1 MLKRVKQFVRGLFAR
16 LGEKDYTFITDY
28 LTKEEFDLFETMS
41 RYDRRHAVN
50 VARYLAGQGA
60 DRELIR
66 VGLLHDIG
74 KARCPELTLVRRSVC
89 VFLEAYFPDYGE
101 RKAGSGKGKLARAL
115 AVHKNHPDLGAAL
128 LGRLGA
134 DERFIALVKSHQNGG
149 VVHDLAG
156 EIDAL
161 READDKF

>member
-16 LGEKDYTFITDY
+16 LGGKDYTFIAAY
-28 LTKEEFDLFETMS
+28 LAKEELDLFESMS

-50 VARYLAGQGA
+50 VARYLAGKGA

-74 KARCPELTLVRRSVC
+74 KARCPDLTLVRRSVC
-89 VFLEAYFPDYGE
+89 VFLEAYFPAYAE
-101 RKAGSGKGKLARAL
+101 KKAGSGGGKLARAL
-115 AVHKNHPDLGAAL
+115 VVHKNHPDLGASMLAEM
-128 LGRLGA
+128 GA
-134 DERFIALVKSHQNGG
+134 DTRLVALVRFHQNGRAA
-149 VVHDLAG
+149 HDLTG